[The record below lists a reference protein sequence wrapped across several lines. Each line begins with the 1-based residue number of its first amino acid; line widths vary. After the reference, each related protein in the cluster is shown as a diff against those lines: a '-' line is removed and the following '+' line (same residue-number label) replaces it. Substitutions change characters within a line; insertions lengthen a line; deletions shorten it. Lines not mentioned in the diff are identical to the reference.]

1 MGSSN
6 PPLPLTVS
14 RGSLGRLF
22 LQRRC
27 FGEQW
32 FVSLQNKCRVSSRAG
47 PPVLKLVLNCAEIG
61 SEFSAFW
68 CFLLFLVFAVETPKE
83 LWRGA
88 GCQTTPSPGQR
99 WVWSSLSWSRGDV
112 VAWSDC
118 LAPHPAANM
127 AAPASPS
134 SCTPAAP
141 NVVSSDLHLVRHR
154 LCR

>member
-1 MGSSN
+1 M
-6 PPLPLTVS
+6 S

-47 PPVLKLVLNCAEIG
+47 PPILKLVLNCAGIG
-61 SEFSAFW
+61 SEFSTFW

-83 LWRGA
+83 LWRGT

-99 WVWSSLSWSRGDV
+99 WVWVIPLVESWGRGGTEQLPGTP
-112 VAWSDC
+112 SC
-118 LAPHPAANM
+118 CPHG
-127 AAPASPS
+127 S
-134 SCTPAAP
+134 SCF
-141 NVVSSDLHLVRHR
+141 SFLLHSCCSKRG
-154 LCR
+154 